1 MNVKESKKLRKKSE
15 TQRQG
20 LILEGDSSVPHCASC
35 TACNEAN
42 EREHGI
48 VLFCFVCLDEG
59 NKHDGF
65 FCSWTSTMTFFFR
78 VILVC
83 KLSHLNLKKNLNM
96 VIGRKR
102 DMAKSVHEALTWG
115 CKSQS

>member
-1 MNVKESKKLRKKSE
+1 M
-15 TQRQG
+15 
-20 LILEGDSSVPHCASC
+20 ILEGDSSVPHCASC

-65 FCSWTSTMTFFFR
+65 FALERALWPFFF
-78 VILVC
+78 
-83 KLSHLNLKKNLNM
+83 
-96 VIGRKR
+96 
-102 DMAKSVHEALTWG
+102 A
-115 CKSQS
+115 